1 MSVFDSQVV
10 DMNFTDELTNENTTL
25 EKLSSL
31 ICSLSVI
38 ILLMDLLMAKTRYLF
53 LPYLF
58 HRYFHQWI

>member
-58 HRYFHQWI
+58 HRYFHQ